1 MKRGDGVPGVV
12 PPGAP
17 RGAPGE
23 PPGRGDV
30 GLTVGA
36 VLVTIGALLLAGRF
50 SAVVAAGGAPLI
62 IGAGC
67 LVWWVLDGNYALLL
81 PAGVL
86 TGIGAGLMLGSAGF
100 YGNPVALGLG
110 AGFLAIYALDAV
122 RFRGRT
128 AWWPLVP
135 GTALVIVGLLENT
148 SGWAAVGSPGW
159 PLFLII
165 IGLIIVAVALWRR
178 GASR

>member
-1 MKRGDGVPGVV
+1 MQASEGAEDGAPE
-12 PPGAP
+12 GAP
-17 RGAPGE
+17 REPRGA
-23 PPGRGDV
+23 GDSA
-30 GLTVGA
+30 LTWGA
-36 VLVTIGALLLAGRF
+36 VLVTVGALLLAGRL
-50 SAVVAAGGAPLI
+50 SPLVAAGGAPLI

-67 LVWWVLDGNYALLL
+67 FAWWGISGNYALLL

-86 TGIGAGLMLGSAGF
+86 SGIGAGLMLGTREF

-110 AGFLAIYALDAV
+110 AGFLAIYALDAA
-122 RFRGRT
+122 RCRGRT

-135 GTALVIVGLLENT
+135 GTVLVIVGLLENT
-148 SGWAAVGSPGW
+148 SGWVRLGSLGW

-178 GASR
+178 GARR

>member
-1 MKRGDGVPGVV
+1 MQLSDGAANGA

-17 RGAPGE
+17 RE
-23 PPGRGDV
+23 PPSRRDPA
-30 GLTVGA
+30 LTWGA
-36 VLVTIGALLLAGRF
+36 VLVTVGALLLAGRL
-50 SAVVAAGGAPLI
+50 SPLVAAGGAPLI

-67 LVWWVLDGNYALLL
+67 LAWWVFDGNYALLL

-86 TGIGAGLMLGSAGF
+86 TGIGAGLMLDTREF

-122 RFRGRT
+122 RCRGRT

-135 GTALVIVGLLENT
+135 GTVLVIVGLLENT
-148 SGWAAVGSPGW
+148 SGWVRLGSLGW

>member
-1 MKRGDGVPGVV
+1 MRRGDGAPGSM
-12 PPGAP
+12 PPGA
-17 RGAPGE
+17 RGEVPGE
-23 PPGRGDV
+23 PRGRGDV
-30 GLTVGA
+30 GLIVGA
-36 VLVTIGALLLAGRF
+36 VLVTVGALLLAGRF
-50 SAVVAAGGAPLI
+50 SPAVAAGGAPLI

-67 LVWWVLDGNYALLL
+67 LVWWVFDGNYALLL

-86 TGIGAGLMLGSAGF
+86 AGIGVGLMLEWAGF

-110 AGFLAIYALDAV
+110 AGFLAIYALDAM
-122 RFRGRT
+122 RCRGRT
-128 AWWPLVP
+128 AWWPLAP
-135 GTALVIVGLLENT
+135 GTALVVVGLLENT
-148 SGWAAVGSPGW
+148 SGWTAIGSPGW

>member
-1 MKRGDGVPGVV
+1 MQRSEGAVGGA

-17 RGAPGE
+17 GKPSRRDDAA
-23 PPGRGDV
+23 
-30 GLTVGA
+30 LTWGA
-36 VLVTIGALLLAGRF
+36 VLVTVGALLLAGRL
-50 SAVVAAGGAPLI
+50 SPLVSAGGAPLI

-67 LVWWVLDGNYALLL
+67 LVWWLLDGNYALLV

-86 TGIGAGLMLGSAGF
+86 TGIGAGLMVGTTAF

-122 RFRGRT
+122 RCRGRT

-135 GTALVIVGLLENT
+135 GAVLVIVGLLENT
-148 SGWAAVGSPGW
+148 SGWESLGSLGW

-178 GASR
+178 GAGR